1 MVLDKIFRSV
11 RKNNIAVF
19 MDGPNIIRKEFDIDL
34 DDFRERLEEKGTI
47 SIGKV
52 FLNQYASEK
61 LIEAVVS
68 QGFEPV
74 LGVGEVE
81 EESSDVDVY
90 LATSAMDA
98 IFNDDI
104 DIIVLVTRDADFIPV
119 VQKAKEKGKKVI
131 VAGMEPGFSSALK
144 NAADSV
150 MLL

>member
-1 MVLDKIFRSV
+1 MLFKKLKQGL

-19 MDGPNIIRKEFDIDL
+19 MDGPNVLRNEFDLDL
-34 DDFRERLEEKGTI
+34 DDFRERLEEDGTI
-47 SIGKV
+47 TVAKV

-81 EESSDVDVY
+81 EEESDVDVY
-90 LATSAMDA
+90 MASAAMEA
-98 IFNDDI
+98 VFSDDI
-104 DIIVLVTRDADFIPV
+104 DTLVLVTRDADFLPV

-131 VAGMEPGFSSALK
+131 VAGMESGFSV
-144 NAADSV
+144 NAADEV
-150 MLL
+150 MML